1 MKKLE
6 LEGRLNI
13 PLSEKDLMNLELL
26 ASRLQKNKTDRSTN
40 RITKAS
46 LIRAL
51 IAMLVSNKDVI
62 STLQIKDEKELVN
75 YFVKH
80 TSLKY

>member
-51 IAMLVSNKDVI
+51 IAMLVSNKDLI
-62 STLQIKDEKELVN
+62 SALQVKDEKELIN

-80 TSLKY
+80 TSLK

>member
-51 IAMLVSNKDVI
+51 IAMLVSNKDVL
-62 STLQIKDEKELVN
+62 STLQVKDEKELIS

>member
-51 IAMLVSNKDVI
+51 IAMIVSNKDVI
-62 STLQIKDEKELVN
+62 STLQVKDEKELIS

-80 TSLKY
+80 NSLK

>member
-13 PLSEKDLMNLELL
+13 PLNEKDLMNLELL

-51 IAMLVSNKDVI
+51 IAILVSNKDVI
-62 STLQIKDEKELVN
+62 STLQVKDEKELIS

-80 TSLKY
+80 TSLK

>member
-13 PLSEKDLMNLELL
+13 PLSEKDLINLELL

-62 STLQIKDEKELVN
+62 STLQIKDEKELIS

>member
-26 ASRLQKNKTDRSTN
+26 DYRLQKNKTDRSTN

-51 IAMLVSNKDVI
+51 IAMLVSN
-62 STLQIKDEKELVN
+62 
-75 YFVKH
+75 
-80 TSLKY
+80 

>member
-13 PLSEKDLMNLELL
+13 PLSEKDIMNLELL

-62 STLQIKDEKELVN
+62 STLQVKDEKELIS

-80 TSLKY
+80 TSLK

>member
-62 STLQIKDEKELVN
+62 STLQVKDEKELIS

-80 TSLKY
+80 TSLQ

>member
-51 IAMLVSNKDVI
+51 IAMLVSNKDI
-62 STLQIKDEKELVN
+62 LSTLQVKDEKELIN

-80 TSLKY
+80 SVLK

>member
-62 STLQIKDEKELVN
+62 STLQVKD
-75 YFVKH
+75 
-80 TSLKY
+80 

>member
-13 PLSEKDLMNLELL
+13 PLSEKDLINLELL

-51 IAMLVSNKDVI
+51 IAMIVSNKDVI
-62 STLQIKDEKELVN
+62 NTLQVKDEKELISYV
-75 YFVKH
+75 VKH
-80 TSLKY
+80 TSLK

>member
-51 IAMLVSNKDVI
+51 IAVLVSNKDEI
-62 STLQIKDEKELVN
+62 STLQVKDEKELVN

-80 TSLKY
+80 SVLK

>member
-13 PLSEKDLMNLELL
+13 PLSEKDLINLELL

>member
-26 ASRLQKNKTDRSTN
+26 ASRLQKNKTSRSTN

-62 STLQIKDEKELVN
+62 STLQVKDEKELIS

-80 TSLKY
+80 ISLK

>member
-51 IAMLVSNKDVI
+51 IAMLVSNKDVL
-62 STLQIKDEKELVN
+62 STLQVKDEKELVN

-80 TSLKY
+80 TSLK

>member
-46 LIRAL
+46 LLRAL

-62 STLQIKDEKELVN
+62 STLQVKDEKELIS

-80 TSLKY
+80 TSVK

>member
-40 RITKAS
+40 RITKSS

-62 STLQIKDEKELVN
+62 STLQVKDEKELIS
-75 YFVKH
+75 YFIKH
-80 TSLKY
+80 TSLK

>member
-13 PLSEKDLMNLELL
+13 PLSEKDLINLELL

-62 STLQIKDEKELVN
+62 STLQVKDEKELIS

-80 TSLKY
+80 SVLK

>member
-51 IAMLVSNKDVI
+51 IALLVSNKDVI
-62 STLQIKDEKELVN
+62 STLQVKDEKELIS

-80 TSLKY
+80 TSLK

>member
-62 STLQIKDEKELVN
+62 STLQVKDEKELII

-80 TSLKY
+80 TSLK

>member
-6 LEGRLNI
+6 LEGRLTI
-13 PLSEKDLMNLELL
+13 PLSEKDLINLELL

-51 IAMLVSNKDVI
+51 IAMLVSNKDVL
-62 STLQIKDEKELVN
+62 STLQVKDEKELIS

-80 TSLKY
+80 TSLK

>member
-62 STLQIKDEKELVN
+62 STLQVKDEKELISS
-75 YFVKH
+75 FVKH
-80 TSLKY
+80 TSLK

>member
-6 LEGRLNI
+6 LEGRINI

-51 IAMLVSNKDVI
+51 IAMLVSNKDVL
-62 STLQIKDEKELVN
+62 STLQVKDEKELIS

-80 TSLKY
+80 TSLK

>member
-13 PLSEKDLMNLELL
+13 PLSEKDLINLELL

-51 IAMLVSNKDVI
+51 IAMLVSNKDLI
-62 STLQIKDEKELVN
+62 STLQVKDEKELIS

-80 TSLKY
+80 TSLK

>member
-46 LIRAL
+46 LLRAL
-51 IAMLVSNKDVI
+51 IAMLVSNKDVL
-62 STLQIKDEKELVN
+62 STLQVKDEKELVN

-80 TSLKY
+80 TSLK

>member
-51 IAMLVSNKDVI
+51 IAMIVSNKDVI
-62 STLQIKDEKELVN
+62 STLQVKDEKELIN

-80 TSLKY
+80 TSLK

>member
-62 STLQIKDEKELVN
+62 STLQVKDEKELIG

-80 TSLKY
+80 TSLK

>member
-26 ASRLQKNKTDRSTN
+26 ASRLQKNKTDRSPN

-51 IAMLVSNKDVI
+51 IAMLVSNKDVL
-62 STLQIKDEKELVN
+62 STLQVKDEKELVN

-80 TSLKY
+80 TSLK

>member
-13 PLSEKDLMNLELL
+13 PLSEKDLMNLELI

-62 STLQIKDEKELVN
+62 STLQVKDEKELIS

-80 TSLKY
+80 TSLK

>member
-62 STLQIKDEKELVN
+62 STLQVKDEKELLN

-80 TSLKY
+80 TSLK

>member
-6 LEGRLNI
+6 LEGRLNV

-62 STLQIKDEKELVN
+62 STLQVKDEKELIS

-80 TSLKY
+80 TSLK

>member
-6 LEGRLNI
+6 LEGRLTI

-51 IAMLVSNKDVI
+51 IAMLVSNKDVL
-62 STLQIKDEKELVN
+62 STLQVKDEKELIS

-80 TSLKY
+80 TSLK

>member
-62 STLQIKDEKELVN
+62 STLQVKDEKELIN
-75 YFVKH
+75 YFIKH
-80 TSLKY
+80 SVLK

>member
-51 IAMLVSNKDVI
+51 IAMLVSSKDVI
-62 STLQIKDEKELVN
+62 STLQVKDEKELIS

-80 TSLKY
+80 TSLK

>member
-62 STLQIKDEKELVN
+62 STLQVKDEKELIS

-80 TSLKY
+80 SVLK

>member
-6 LEGRLNI
+6 LEERLNI

-62 STLQIKDEKELVN
+62 STLQVKDEKELIS

-80 TSLKY
+80 SVLK

>member
-13 PLSEKDLMNLELL
+13 PLSEKDLINLELL
-26 ASRLQKNKTDRSTN
+26 ASRLQKNKTDRTTN

-62 STLQIKDEKELVN
+62 STLQVKDEKELIS

-80 TSLKY
+80 TSLK

>member
-13 PLSEKDLMNLELL
+13 PLSEKDLINLELL

-62 STLQIKDEKELVN
+62 STLQVKDEKELIN

-80 TSLKY
+80 SVLK

>member
-62 STLQIKDEKELVN
+62 STLQVKDEKELLS

-80 TSLKY
+80 TSLK

>member
-6 LEGRLNI
+6 LEGRLNL

-62 STLQIKDEKELVN
+62 STLQVKDEKELIN
-75 YFVKH
+75 YFIKH
-80 TSLKY
+80 SVLK